1 MDSNVSKKTNSHNFF
16 KLRFNQ
22 KKLGISVKNLLKQ
35 ELLLI
40 LDLYQ
45 QKLNVKI
52 EPKLLTNL
60 LEVKVEVFPGKSSPT
75 SWRNYC
81 LRTNSSDLAK
91 VQYLP
96 IIYSCPLGMSL
107 AANLQQSPQT
117 IMEQLACLLTSK
129 DDPDLERRQLLTEIV
144 SSGWINFYLD
154 ARFIADWLG
163 RSLCWSQNNGINQP
177 QLTARA
183 IYTLDTTPTKLFPA
197 QYIHA
202 RCCSLLR
209 LGARENLITL
219 ADNQAQI
226 TQPESIPWLDR
237 EHNLWLSEI
246 AEYNLLQQLMTI
258 SDSWVD
264 NSDCRWSKLA
274 LNLSQNTAIFLADC
288 RFLGEVKQKYPQKAI
303 ARLGLIVLVQFWL
316 EKILVEKLGVAA
328 PREL

>member
-1 MDSNVSKKTNSHNFF
+1 MDNNVSKKTNSHNFF

-22 KKLGISVKNLLKQ
+22 EKLGISVKNLLKQ
-35 ELLLI
+35 ELLLT

-60 LEVKVEVFPGKSSPT
+60 LEAKIKIFPGKSSPT

-81 LRTNSSDLAK
+81 LRINSSHLAK

-107 AANLQQSPQT
+107 AANLQQSPQR
-117 IMEQLACLLTSK
+117 IIEQLACLLTSK
-129 DDPDLERRQLLTEIV
+129 DDLDLERKQLLTEIV

-154 ARFIADWLG
+154 AKFIADWLQ
-163 RSLCWSQNNGINQP
+163 RSLFWSQSNGINQP
-177 QLTARA
+177 QLTNRA
-183 IYTLDTTPTKLFPA
+183 IYTLDTTPAKLFLA

-202 RCCSLLR
+202 RCCSLLH

-226 TQPESIPWLDR
+226 TQPESIPWLDP
-237 EHNLWLSEI
+237 EHNLWLTEI
-246 AEYNLLQQLMTI
+246 AEHNLLQQLLTV
-258 SDSWVD
+258 SDSWVE
-264 NSDCRWSKLA
+264 NTDCRWSKLA
-274 LNLSQNTAIFLADC
+274 LNLSQNAAIFLADC
-288 RFLGEVKQKYPQKAI
+288 RFLGEVKQQYPQKAI
-303 ARLGLIVLVQFWL
+303 ARLGLITLVQFWL
-316 EKILVEKLGVAA
+316 EKILVEKLGVAV